1 MIGLFRRRAAA
12 VLRGVT
18 FCEGCAEVCTAE
30 CRSAARLDRARTA
43 AAMSHP
49 ALWR

>member
-18 FCEGCAEVCTAE
+18 YCEGCAQVCTAA
-30 CRSAARLDRARTA
+30 CRADARRDRARTA
-43 AAMSHP
+43 AAGH
-49 ALWR
+49 LVGWR